1 MSWIVR
7 TRSVSAASC
16 SDFSR
21 SLTSSG
27 KLATA
32 RRGPGTLGLVEAR
45 APTVPVA
52 SAPPASL
59 VGRARFLARL
69 GLAWHLI
76 EATVAVGAGIAA
88 SSIALIGFGADSL
101 VESVAGV
108 VVLWR
113 FSERRL
119 IPSAPNGR
127 RSA

>member
-1 MSWIVR
+1 M
-7 TRSVSAASC
+7 
-16 SDFSR
+16 
-21 SLTSSG
+21 
-27 KLATA
+27 
-32 RRGPGTLGLVEAR
+32 EAR

-52 SAPPASL
+52 PAPPASL

-76 EATVAVGAGIAA
+76 EAAVAVGAGIAA